1 MYKNHVE
8 SLREAGG
15 FKKIL
20 QENIGNITAEH
31 NYFGK
36 IATLPRFEQGYPTYI
51 KEHSDTKIKCVQQV
65 IGHQRS
71 Y

>member
-1 MYKNHVE
+1 MLNLFEKLVITRKPCKKSLVILKLSAIIKN
-8 SLREAGG
+8 S
-15 FKKIL
+15 
-20 QENIGNITAEH
+20 
-31 NYFGK
+31 
-36 IATLPRFEQGYPTYI
+36 ATLPRFEQGYPTYI